1 MEYPAKRGRK
11 RKNDDNVESAGAACS
26 NASFVVVVGAWLTP
40 EKKPRTT
47 LEVCNLNGVRDL
59 EPMMITAKDLA
70 RTLGA
75 NAFMLVGD
83 GEGFRVLERP

>member
-1 MEYPAKRGRK
+1 MIVLLQITKQHAPTYDAV
-11 RKNDDNVESAGAACS
+11 NVVA
-26 NASFVVVVGAWLTP
+26 GAWLTR